1 MIEDT
6 FHAIAAKA
14 SDRESG
20 ACSTPGRAGAE
31 MRMIA
36 MRGMIAV
43 KTIRRPKIVVAV
55 FAAAALLFGFAAK
68 AQAQATDIVYVSNTG
83 QTFQREESL
92 GGNYALAQR
101 FRTGGKAGGYDL
113 KHIEIDM
120 YSDGGVSVDL
130 MTNSAGNPG
139 TKICDLTLIGGNA
152 NGTFNKGI
160 VSFGTSASCTAAQA
174 QLGPSTDYWVAI
186 FYVSTLSPPALN
198 STASNNEDS
207 GAIAGWSI
215 NNRYRYKGNLNSP
228 WADSGR
234 DNALQIRVVGT
245 NTAPTSSDK
254 TVTATEDMA
263 YTFQTGDFGFT
274 DADNDSLNAV
284 KITEL
289 PGGGKGTLSLANA
302 DITTTPKTVTADEL
316 TNGNLVYT
324 PPADK
329 NGPAFAAFKFKVND
343 FYVDS
348 VSEYTMDIDV
358 EPEVTGS
365 TTVSYAENG
374 TGSVATY
381 SANGSPTWSLEAT
394 GDYEDFSI
402 DSATGELT
410 FNSPPDFENP
420 ADGDLRNDYDL
431 TVVAT
436 ISAGGASAAGTLGVT
451 VTVSGVNEPP
461 TVTAGAI
468 GITYAENATTTV
480 ETYTITDPE
489 GGNVQYTG
497 RSGKDEAK
505 FTESFSNNNSPTVT
519 VELLFVTAPDF
530 ETPGDSDGD
539 NDYEVSLNFSDGST
553 TEQLDVTVTV
563 TDVNEA
569 PVVTDDTAT
578 TNKDRAVAVINVLAN
593 DSDVD
598 GDTLTVTQ
606 VGTPSSGD
614 AEITGNSTTITYT
627 LTDDGFLGDDP
638 FRYTVSDGTV
648 TANGMVTVTVTP
660 NADLSGLDISAG
672 GLTPAFTAGTTDYTV
687 TVAHAVFRVT
697 LTPTVDAADATATV
711 NGTEVDSGGS
721 FDILL
726 EAGRTTEI
734 KVAVTNGNYTNT
746 YTIEIFRQSDQT
758 RPSVEI
764 ATEASAPVTGAFT
777 VSITFSEAVTGFES
791 SDIEV
796 SNGTV
801 VNFTEVSSREYR
813 ATIEPTEVGPPVMV
827 EVPEEV
833 AEDGAGNGNE
843 AAAFTI
849 ETAVAVS
856 FAALS
861 YTATEGGEAVTV
873 TVKLSL
879 GWDEELAIPIWVM
892 RPEETEVADYTLDGL
907 EEWDAQAGTGRL
919 TFQAAETEKA
929 FGIAANH
936 DGDGD
941 DETVVLGF
949 GLLPEIVI
957 AGEPPE
963 ATVTLKDKGLV
974 ELKVSFGQAAYEVKE
989 GQQADIEVKMAR
1001 TADRRVA
1008 VPLVV
1013 SLKGGATDEDY
1024 SEVPSKVV
1032 FEEGESE
1039 GTISVKV
1046 QADDVNDPGESIVL
1060 SFGEL
1065 PEAVIAGDPA
1075 STQVLFIQRRT
1086 VEQFSQTLEATLAVM
1101 ARSTAVSAQT
1111 AIEGRFERYR
1121 QWSRLG
1127 PSVGALPTASPGSDH
1142 SAAALSPRESEWMGG
1157 EGSHGRGAQGPVAH
1171 SAWGAAGTSAAAGSA
1186 WNAEHGESGA
1196 PGSWLRSLSLGSL
1209 GNLARFDPTHR
1220 VVSPGSGMALSGSV
1234 YRQDLDA
1241 SGVGAA
1247 PLAPGSGDFSGM
1259 RDQAF
1264 SLSGVSFE
1272 LSSGAREA
1280 ETSRVAVLWGQGD
1293 VQRFNGDLRRLGMA
1307 YRGGLEAAHI
1317 GLDLYAND
1325 EMLAGLSFMRSW
1337 GDVEYTDDGIDG
1349 VLESRMTT
1357 FHPYLY
1363 WQLNGRLS
1371 MWSIGGFGGGQVAVE
1386 EPGRAHRFNAD
1397 FRMLAG
1403 GVRVVLSRQGSHEWG
1418 LRGDGFTAYLETGA
1432 SADIAKVSGDARRG
1446 RLLLDWVHDEALS
1459 VGRSLSVQVE
1469 AGWRFDGGD
1478 AERGRGL
1485 ETGIRLGYQD
1495 AHRGLDVALHGRVLL
1510 VHASDYRDWGLG
1522 VQASWDPGE
1531 KQRGFRASLTSSWGR
1546 DGGGRTTLWDNA
1558 DAVMRPAG
1566 MGAMEMGS
1574 QYRMESEVAYGGL
1587 QALGLPGLLTPY
1599 SRWRWAGQGRE
1610 LALGTAWS
1618 LPTGSQQALPLLL
1631 ELETI
1636 RRETQTGPADLA
1648 VLARLSLPF

>member
-92 GGNYALAQR
+92 GGSYALAQR

-130 MTNSAGNPG
+130 MTNSAGIPG

-274 DADNDSLNAV
+274 DVDADDSLDSV

-289 PGGGKGTLSLANA
+289 PGDGEGTLSLANA
-302 DITTTPKTVTADEL
+302 DITTTPKTVTADQL

-358 EPEVTGS
+358 APEVTGS

-420 ADGDLRNDYDL
+420 ADGDLGNDYDL

-436 ISAGGASAAGTLGVT
+436 VSAGGASVTGSLNVT
-451 VTVSGVNEPP
+451 VTVTGVNEPP

-672 GLTPAFTAGTTDYTV
+672 GLTPAFTAGTTAYTV
-687 TVAHAVFRVT
+687 TVAHAVSRVT

-726 EAGRTTEI
+726 GAGRTTEI
-734 KVAVTNGNYTNT
+734 KIAVTNGTYTNT
-746 YTIEIFRQSDQT
+746 YTIEISRQSDQT
-758 RPSVEI
+758 RPSVAI
-764 ATEASAPVTGAFT
+764 TTEASAPITGAFT

-801 VNFTEVSSREYR
+801 AGFTEVSSREYR

-873 TVKLSL
+873 TVKLSRA
-879 GWDEELAIPIWVM
+879 GDQALAIPIGVM
-892 RPEETEVADYTLDGL
+892 RPETTEVGDYRVEGL
-907 EEWDAQAGTGRL
+907 QEWDAQEGTGKL
-919 TFQAAETEKA
+919 TFLAGETKQA
-929 FGIAANH
+929 FRIAANH

-941 DETVVLGF
+941 DETLELVF
-949 GLLPEIVI
+949 GELPEEVT
-957 AGEPPE
+957 AGE
-963 ATVTLKDKGLV
+963 ASVAIVTLEDKGLV
-974 ELKVSFGQAAYEVKE
+974 ELEVSFGQAAYEVKE
-989 GQQADIEVKMAR
+989 GQKGEIAVNVSP

-1013 SLKGGATDEDY
+1013 ASRGGATDADY
-1024 SEVPSKVV
+1024 KGIPASVV
-1032 FEEGESE
+1032 FKAGESQR
-1039 GTISVKV
+1039 TITVEV
-1046 QADDVNDPGESIVL
+1046 LMDDVNDPGEWIVL
-1060 SFGEL
+1060 SWGEL
-1065 PEAVIAGDPA
+1065 PQGVSAGEPF
-1075 STQVLFIQRRT
+1075 STEVQFEQRRMA
-1086 VEQFSQTLEATLAVM
+1086 ERFSQTLEVMTAVI

-1111 AIEGRFERYR
+1111 AIEGRFERHR
-1121 QWSRLG
+1121 QWSRSGL
-1127 PSVGALPTASPGSDH
+1127 SVGALPTAQPGSDN
-1142 SAAALSPRESEWMGG
+1142 SAAAPSSR
-1157 EGSHGRGAQGPVAH
+1157 A
-1171 SAWGAAGTSAAAGSA
+1171 TGSA
-1186 WNAEHGESGA
+1186 WNAEHGGSGA

-1220 VVSPGSGMALSGSV
+1220 VVSPGSGMAPSGSV

-1241 SGVGAA
+1241 SGAA
-1247 PLAPGSGDFSGM
+1247 PPAPGSGDFSGM
-1259 RDQAF
+1259 RGQAF

-1272 LSSGAREA
+1272 LSSGASEA

-1293 VQRFNGDLRRLGMA
+1293 VQRFNGDLSRLGMA

-1325 EMLAGLSFMRSW
+1325 QMLAGLSFMRSW
-1337 GDVEYTDDGIDG
+1337 GDVDYTDDGIDG

-1363 WQLNGRLS
+1363 WQPDEWLS

-1386 EPGRAHRFNAD
+1386 EPGRAHHFNAD

-1403 GVRVVLSRQGSHEWG
+1403 GVRAVLSRQGSHEWG

-1432 SADIAKVSGDARRG
+1432 LEDIAKLSGEAHRS
-1446 RLLLDWVHDEALS
+1446 RLLLDWVHDRALS
-1459 VGRSLSVQVE
+1459 VGRSLRVQVE

-1485 ETGIRLGYQD
+1485 ETGIRLGYLD

-1510 VHASDYRDWGLG
+1510 VHASDYRDWGVG

-1546 DGGGRTTLWDNA
+1546 DGGGRTTLWANA
-1558 DAVMRPAG
+1558 DAVMHPAG
-1566 MGAMEMGS
+1566 MGAMAMGS
-1574 QYRMESEVAYGGL
+1574 QYRMESEVAYGGV

>member
-92 GGNYALAQR
+92 GGSYALAQR

-130 MTNSAGNPG
+130 MTNSAGSPG

-289 PGGGKGTLSLANA
+289 PGDGEGTLSLANA

-420 ADGDLRNDYDL
+420 ADGDLGNDYDL

-436 ISAGGASAAGTLGVT
+436 ISAGGASVAGTLGVT
-451 VTVSGVNEPP
+451 VTVTGVNEPP

-578 TNKDRAVAVINVLAN
+578 TNKDRAVAVIRVLDN

-801 VNFTEVSSREYR
+801 ANFTEVSSREYR

-873 TVKLSL
+873 TVQLSRA
-879 GWDEELAIPIWVM
+879 GDQALAIPIGVM
-892 RPEETEVADYTLDGL
+892 RPETTEVGDYRVEGL
-907 EEWDAQAGTGRL
+907 QEWDAQAGTGTL
-919 TFQAAETEKA
+919 TFPVDETEQA
-929 FGIAANH
+929 FRIAANH

-941 DETVVLGF
+941 DETLELGF
-949 GLLPEIVI
+949 GELPEIVM
-957 AGEPPE
+957 AGE
-963 ATVTLKDKGLV
+963 AAVAIVTLEDKGLV
-974 ELKVSFGQAAYEVKE
+974 ELEVSFGQAAYEVKE
-989 GQQADIEVKMAR
+989 GQKGEIAVNVSP

-1013 SLKGGATDEDY
+1013 ASRGGATDADY
-1024 SEVPSKVV
+1024 KGIPASVV
-1032 FEEGESE
+1032 FKAGESQR
-1039 GTISVKV
+1039 TITVEV
-1046 QADDVNDPGESIVL
+1046 LMDDVNDPGEGIVL
-1060 SFGEL
+1060 SLGEL
-1065 PEAVIAGDPA
+1065 PQGVSAGEPF
-1075 STQVLFIQRRT
+1075 STEVQFEQRRMA
-1086 VEQFSQTLEATLAVM
+1086 ERFSQTLEVMTAVI

-1111 AIEGRFERYR
+1111 AIEGRFERHR
-1121 QWSRLG
+1121 QWSRSGL
-1127 PSVGALPTASPGSDH
+1127 SVGALPTAQPGSDN
-1142 SAAALSPRESEWMGG
+1142 SAAALSAG
-1157 EGSHGRGAQGPVAH
+1157 ETGSG
-1171 SAWGAAGTSAAAGSA
+1171 
-1186 WNAEHGESGA
+1186 WNAEHGGSGA

-1220 VVSPGSGMALSGSV
+1220 VVSPGSGMAPSGSV

-1241 SGVGAA
+1241 AGAA
-1247 PLAPGSGDFSGM
+1247 PPAPGSGDFSGM
-1259 RDQAF
+1259 RGQAF

-1272 LSSGAREA
+1272 LSSGASEA

-1293 VQRFNGDLRRLGMA
+1293 VQRFNGDLSRLGMA

-1325 EMLAGLSFMRSW
+1325 QMLAGLSFMRSW
-1337 GDVEYTDDGIDG
+1337 GDVDYTDDGIDG

-1403 GVRVVLSRQGSHEWG
+1403 GVRAVLSRQGSHEWG

-1432 SADIAKVSGDARRG
+1432 SADIAPVSGDAHRG

-1495 AHRGLDVALHGRVLL
+1495 AHRGLDVALHGRVLV

-1546 DGGGRTTLWDNA
+1546 DDGGRTTLWANA
-1558 DAVMRPAG
+1558 DAVMHPAG
-1566 MGAMEMGS
+1566 MGALGLGS
-1574 QYRMESEVAYGGL
+1574 QYRMAGEVAYGGVK
-1587 QALGLPGLLTPY
+1587 ALGLPGLLTPY
-1599 SRWRWAGQGRE
+1599 SRLRWDGQGRE

-1618 LPTGSQQALPLLL
+1618 LPTGSQQGLPLLL
-1631 ELETI
+1631 ELETT
-1636 RRETQTGPADLA
+1636 RREAQTGPADLA